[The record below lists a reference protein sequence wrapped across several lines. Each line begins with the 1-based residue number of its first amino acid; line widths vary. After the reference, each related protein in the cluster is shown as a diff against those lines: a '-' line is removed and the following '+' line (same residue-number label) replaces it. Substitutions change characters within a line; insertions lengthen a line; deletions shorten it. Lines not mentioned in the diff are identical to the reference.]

1 MLRWTLFATVVFILG
16 PGSYSHAQF
25 ESIDEN
31 VERGRELFLHQW
43 EPKDEL
49 SPHGDGLGPLYNAT
63 SCVACHSQ
71 GGVGGSGANQNNAQI
86 LAVIPEP
93 GQLSSRGAKLF
104 LSGLRRMHPEFV
116 DAQDRF
122 VYGIL
127 LHRFSTTTG
136 YDKVHQEVTTPLE
149 ETLDSEARMAR
160 MLKRRNLPPAT
171 QLPLKL
177 VTYQKDLQFA
187 MADRNPPQLFG
198 LDLIDRLIQETDIAA
213 IAELQQGSRTGITGR
228 QGGKYGWRGQLR
240 DLDLFVK
247 GACAAELGLQ
257 VYEFAQV
264 KDPLR
269 PDYELFGSDLSTVQT
284 SDLVAFVRS
293 LPGPEQVLPEDPQ
306 GKSQVAQGNL
316 LFHEIGCGACH
327 VEKVGQ
333 LSGIYSDFLLH
344 NMGREFEDP
353 IPAEPV
359 KSVEVTAGIEVMQY
373 YGMHRQSALVRFET
387 VEERNHYKEF
397 KTPPLW
403 GVADSAPYMHDGRAD
418 TLRDAIEMHGGE
430 AGPSA
435 LRFARLSPEQQDSLM
450 RFLQSLRAPATA
462 EEPPRRLNDDVA
474 LSGTP

>member
-1 MLRWTLFATVVFILG
+1 MLRWPLCAAVVFILG
-16 PGSYSHAQF
+16 TVPQAQAQF
-25 ESIDEN
+25 EPTDEKI
-31 VERGRELFLHQW
+31 ERGRTLFLHEW
-43 EPKDEL
+43 EPNDDL

-71 GGVGGSGANQNNAQI
+71 GGVGGGGANQNNAQI

-93 GQLSSRGAKLF
+93 AQLGSRGAKLF
-104 LSGLRRMHPEFV
+104 LAGLRRMHPEFV

-127 LHRFSTTTG
+127 LHRFSTTPG
-136 YDKVHQEVTTPLE
+136 YREVHQEVTTPLE
-149 ETLDSEARMAR
+149 ETLDSAKRVAR
-160 MLKRRNLPPAT
+160 MLKRRNLPPAS

-177 VTYQKDLQFA
+177 VTTQKDLQFA
-187 MADRNPPQLFG
+187 LADRNPPQLFG
-198 LDLIDRLIQETDIAA
+198 LDSIDRLIQETDLAA
-213 IAELQQGSRTGITGR
+213 IAEQQKGSRSGISGR
-228 QGGKYGWRGQLR
+228 LAGKYGWRGQMR

-269 PDYELFGSDLSTVQT
+269 ADYELFGSDLTTAQT
-284 SDLVAFVRS
+284 ADLVAFVRS
-293 LPGPEQVLPEDPQ
+293 LPRPEQILPEDPE
-306 GKSQVAQGNL
+306 GRSQVAQGKL
-316 LFHEIGCGACH
+316 LFDEIGCAACH

-333 LSGIYSDFLLH
+333 LSGVYSDFLLH

-359 KSVEVTAGIEVMQY
+359 KTVEVTAGIEVMQY
-373 YGMHRQSALVRFET
+373 YGMHRQTATVRFET
-387 VEERNHYKEF
+387 IEERNHYKEF

-403 GVADSAPYMHDGRAD
+403 GVADSAPYMHDGRAE

-435 LRFARLSPEQQDSLM
+435 LRFTRLSPDQQDSLM
-450 RFLQSLRAPATA
+450 RFLGSLQAPVTA
-462 EEPPRRLNDDVA
+462 EEVPRRLTDNVA
-474 LSGTP
+474 MAETP